1 MSLNFTANKSKSIFV
16 FFVVAAAFGLVACGD
31 DSSSGPSEKN
41 LESSYNVDAE
51 SSNSDTESS
60 GATLGDK
67 NNKSSNSSSSSTDS
81 APASSSIKNHSQHS
95 SSDNDNGNETDIE
108 FAVASTIAYYCISD
122 SLKADSLIK
131 AYQANGNF
139 GEMNTTLADCAYL
152 LSLDHMDG
160 DCIMPSELERVH
172 PANFYWQDFREAFY
186 KFWEDDFGVGLCNKD
201 SMDVVKPNLDSLSS
215 SPKYFICTD
224 RRVGYTSDINWVKA
238 SSLQV
243 NTYGLVCD
251 SADYRG
257 ITGYLDSALYVCDHG
272 NWRTPMTVEIENGL
286 CEEKIF
292 GEVKQGNVF
301 EYICDANEWKM
312 NEIILTDPR
321 DNKEYRT
328 THVAG
333 LQWMMENFAAD
344 TAKFLWD
351 EITAD
356 FCPDGWRIPTQDEWG
371 ALFKAMQGL
380 ASNASTMK
388 LISYAGHFNNWW
400 TSTES
405 GDSVYVAHTFYTP
418 MDYSQSLK
426 FEYDSYGVS
435 LMSKNTKYGN
445 YIRCVK
451 DE

>member
-1 MSLNFTANKSKSIFV
+1 MNKVKLLLSASAAV
-16 FFVVAAAFGLVACGD
+16 AAFGLVACSD
-31 DSSSGPSEKN
+31 DSSSGPSEEN
-41 LESSYNVDAE
+41 LIESSDSIDEEAANGI
-51 SSNSDTESS
+51 SSSFKSNSSS
-60 GATLGDK
+60 SEKSNKTTSSTAHDEK
-67 NNKSSNSSSSSTDS
+67 NNKSSSSNADNEKGNNSKTD
-81 APASSSIKNHSQHS
+81 
-95 SSDNDNGNETDIE
+95 NETDIE
-108 FAVASTIAYYCISD
+108 LAVASTIAYYCISD

-172 PANFYWQDFREAFY
+172 PANFYWQDFRKAFY

-215 SPKYFICTD
+215 SPKYFVCTD
-224 RRVGYTSDINWVKA
+224 QRTGYTSDINWVKA

-257 ITGYLDSALYVCDHG
+257 ITGHLDSAFYVCDHG
-272 NWRTPMTVEIENGL
+272 KWRTPMTVEIENGL

-328 THVAG
+328 TYVAG
-333 LQWMMENFAAD
+333 LQWMMENFVAD

-351 EITAD
+351 EITD
-356 FCPDGWRIPTQDEWG
+356 DLCPEGWRIPTQDEWG
-371 ALFKAMQGL
+371 TLFKAMQGL
-380 ASNASTMK
+380 ASNAHTMK

-405 GDSVYVAHTFYTP
+405 GDSVYVANTFYTP

-426 FEYDSYGVS
+426 FEYNSYGVS

>member
-1 MSLNFTANKSKSIFV
+1 MNKVKLLLSASAAV
-16 FFVVAAAFGLVACGD
+16 AAFGLVACSD
-31 DSSSGPSEKN
+31 DSSSGPSEEN
-41 LESSYNVDAE
+41 LIESSDSIDEEAANGI
-51 SSNSDTESS
+51 SSSFKSNSSS
-60 GATLGDK
+60 SEKSNKTTSSTAHDEK
-67 NNKSSNSSSSSTDS
+67 NNKSSSSNADNEKGNNSKTD
-81 APASSSIKNHSQHS
+81 
-95 SSDNDNGNETDIE
+95 NETDIE
-108 FAVASTIAYYCISD
+108 LAVASTIAYYCISD
-122 SLKADSLIK
+122 SLKADSLIE
-131 AYQANGNF
+131 AYKANGNF
-139 GEMNTTLADCAYL
+139 GKTNTNLADCAYL

-215 SPKYFICTD
+215 SPKYFVCTD
-224 RRVGYTSDINWVKA
+224 QRVGYTSDINWVKA

-301 EYICDANEWKM
+301 EYICDANEWKL
-312 NEIILTDPR
+312 NEIILTDSR

-328 THVAG
+328 TYVAG
-333 LQWMMENFAAD
+333 LQWMMENFVAD

-351 EITAD
+351 EITD
-356 FCPDGWRIPTQDEWG
+356 DLCPEGWRIPTQDEWG
-371 ALFKAMQGL
+371 TLFKAMQGL
-380 ASNASTMK
+380 ASNAHTMK

-405 GDSVYVAHTFYTP
+405 GDSVYVANTYYAP
-418 MDYSQSLK
+418 MDYSQSMK
-426 FEYDSYGVS
+426 FEYNSYGVS
-435 LMSKNTKYGN
+435 LTSKSTEYGK

>member
-1 MSLNFTANKSKSIFV
+1 MNKVKLLLSASAAV
-16 FFVVAAAFGLVACGD
+16 AAFGLVACSD
-31 DSSSGPSEKN
+31 DSSSGPSEEN
-41 LESSYNVDAE
+41 LIESSDSIDEEAANGI
-51 SSNSDTESS
+51 SSSFKSNSSS
-60 GATLGDK
+60 SEKSNETTSSTAHDEK
-67 NNKSSNSSSSSTDS
+67 NNKSSSSNADNEKGNNSKTD
-81 APASSSIKNHSQHS
+81 
-95 SSDNDNGNETDIE
+95 NETDIE
-108 FAVASTIAYYCISD
+108 LAVASTIAYYCISD

-139 GEMNTTLADCAYL
+139 GEMNTTLADCAYRM
-152 LSLDHMDG
+152 SLDHMDG

-172 PANFYWQDFREAFY
+172 PENFYWQDFRKAFY

-201 SMDVVKPNLDSLSS
+201 SMNMVKPNLDFLSS
-215 SPKYFICTD
+215 SPKYFVCTD
-224 RRVGYTSDINWVKA
+224 QRIGYTSDINWVKA
-238 SSLQV
+238 SSLQA

-356 FCPDGWRIPTQDEWG
+356 FCPEGWRIPTQDEWG

-405 GDSVYVAHTFYTP
+405 GDSVYVANTYYAP
-418 MDYSQSLK
+418 MDYSQSKK
-426 FEYDSYGVS
+426 FEYNSYGVS
-435 LMSKNTKYGN
+435 LTSKSTEYGK

>member
-1 MSLNFTANKSKSIFV
+1 MLCLPL
-16 FFVVAAAFGLVACGD
+16 AFWACGD
-31 DSSSGPSEKN
+31 DSSSGPSEEN
-41 LESSYNVDAE
+41 LIESFDSIDEEAANGI
-51 SSNSDTESS
+51 SSSFKSNSSS
-60 GATLGDK
+60 SEKSNKTTSSTAHNEK
-67 NNKSSNSSSSSTDS
+67 NNKSSSSNADNEKGNNSKTD
-81 APASSSIKNHSQHS
+81 
-95 SSDNDNGNETDIE
+95 NETDIE
-108 FAVASTIAYYCISD
+108 LAVASTIAYYCISD

-172 PANFYWQDFREAFY
+172 PENFYWQDFRKAFY

-201 SMDVVKPNLDSLSS
+201 SMNMVKPNLDSLSS
-215 SPKYFICTD
+215 SPKYFVCTD
-224 RRVGYTSDINWVKA
+224 QRTGYTSDINWVKA

-243 NTYGLVCD
+243 NSYGLVCD

-257 ITGYLDSALYVCDHG
+257 ITGHLDSAFYVCDHG
-272 NWRTPMTVEIENGL
+272 KWRTPMTVEIENGL

-328 THVAG
+328 TYVAG

-356 FCPDGWRIPTQDEWG
+356 FCPEGWRIPTQDEWG

-405 GDSVYVAHTFYTP
+405 GDSVYVANTYYAP
-418 MDYSQSLK
+418 MDYSQSKK
-426 FEYDSYGVS
+426 FEYNSYGVS
-435 LMSKNTKYGN
+435 LMSKNTEYGK

>member
-1 MSLNFTANKSKSIFV
+1 MNMNKVKLLLSAFAA
-16 FFVVAAAFGLVACGD
+16 VAAFSLAACSD
-31 DSSSGPSEKN
+31 DSSSGPSEEN
-41 LESSYNVDAE
+41 LIESSDSIDEEAANGI
-51 SSNSDTESS
+51 SSSFKSNSSS
-60 GATLGDK
+60 SEKSNKTTSSTAHDEK
-67 NNKSSNSSSSSTDS
+67 NNKSSSSNADNEKGNNSKTD
-81 APASSSIKNHSQHS
+81 
-95 SSDNDNGNETDIE
+95 NETDIE
-108 FAVASTIAYYCISD
+108 LAVASTIAYYCISD

-139 GEMNTTLADCAYL
+139 GEMNTTLADCAYRM
-152 LSLDHMDG
+152 SLDHMDR

-172 PANFYWQDFREAFY
+172 PENFYWQDFRKAFY

-201 SMDVVKPNLDSLSS
+201 SMDVVKPNQDSLSS
-215 SPKYFICTD
+215 SPKYFVCTD

-272 NWRTPMTVEIENGL
+272 KWRTPMTVEIENGL

-301 EYICDANEWKM
+301 EYICDANEWKL
-312 NEIILTDPR
+312 NEIILTDSR

-328 THVAG
+328 TYVAG
-333 LQWMMENFAAD
+333 HQWMMENFVAD

-351 EITAD
+351 EITD
-356 FCPDGWRIPTQDEWG
+356 DLCPEGWRIPTQDEWG
-371 ALFKAMQGL
+371 TLFKAMQGL
-380 ASNASTMK
+380 ASNADTMK

-405 GDSVYVAHTFYTP
+405 GDSVYVANTYYAP
-418 MDYSQSLK
+418 MDYSQSMK
-426 FEYDSYGVS
+426 FEYNSYGVS
-435 LMSKNTKYGN
+435 LTYKSTEYGK

>member
-1 MSLNFTANKSKSIFV
+1 MNMNKVKLLLSASAAV
-16 FFVVAAAFGLVACGD
+16 AAFGLVACGD
-31 DSSSGPSEKN
+31 DSSSGPSEEN
-41 LESSYNVDAE
+41 LIESSDSIDEEAANGI
-51 SSNSDTESS
+51 SSSFKSNSSS
-60 GATLGDK
+60 SEKSNKTTSSTAHDEK
-67 NNKSSNSSSSSTDS
+67 NNKSSSSNADNEKGNNSKTD
-81 APASSSIKNHSQHS
+81 
-95 SSDNDNGNETDIE
+95 NETDIE
-108 FAVASTIAYYCISD
+108 LAVASTIAYYCISD

-371 ALFKAMQGL
+371 TLFKAMQGL
-380 ASNASTMK
+380 ASNAHTMK

>member
-1 MSLNFTANKSKSIFV
+1 
-16 FFVVAAAFGLVACGD
+16 
-31 DSSSGPSEKN
+31 
-41 LESSYNVDAE
+41 
-51 SSNSDTESS
+51 
-60 GATLGDK
+60 
-67 NNKSSNSSSSSTDS
+67 
-81 APASSSIKNHSQHS
+81 
-95 SSDNDNGNETDIE
+95 
-108 FAVASTIAYYCISD
+108 
-122 SLKADSLIK
+122 
-131 AYQANGNF
+131 
-139 GEMNTTLADCAYL
+139 
-152 LSLDHMDG
+152 
-160 DCIMPSELERVH
+160 
-172 PANFYWQDFREAFY
+172 
-186 KFWEDDFGVGLCNKD
+186 
-201 SMDVVKPNLDSLSS
+201 MDVVKPNLDSLSS
-215 SPKYFICTD
+215 SPKYFVCTD
-224 RRVGYTSDINWVKA
+224 QRIGYTSDINWVKA

-356 FCPDGWRIPTQDEWG
+356 FCPEGWRIPTQDEWG